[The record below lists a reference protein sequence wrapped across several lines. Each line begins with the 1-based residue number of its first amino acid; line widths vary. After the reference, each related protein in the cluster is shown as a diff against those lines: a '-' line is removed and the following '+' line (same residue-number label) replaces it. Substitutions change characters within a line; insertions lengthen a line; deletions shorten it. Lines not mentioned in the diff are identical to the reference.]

1 MLIIGIYGGTGSGK
15 TTIVKEIT
23 SKFNSSDINVISQD
37 SYYKDNSHISFKKR
51 SLINFDHPSSV
62 DFELLYN
69 HIKKL
74 KNGCA
79 INSPTYDYK
88 LHKRKKNKIKFKPK
102 KILII
107 EGILIMV
114 DQKLRSIFD
123 IKIYIEANDTVR
135 KTRRL
140 KRDIL
145 ERGRTQNQIEN
156 RYEKYI
162 QPMHKKFIQPTKKFA
177 DIVIENQEDKNVD
190 LSPIINKIKL
200 HAK

>member
-1 MLIIGIYGGTGSGK
+1 MLLIGIYGGTGSGK
-15 TTIVKEIT
+15 TTIVKEII
-23 SKFNSSDINVISQD
+23 SEFNNSEINVISQD
-37 SYYKDNSHISFKKR
+37 SYYKDNSDISFKKR

-69 HIKKL
+69 NLKKL

-88 LHKRKKNKIKFKPK
+88 LHKRKKHKIKLKPK
-102 KILII
+102 KIII
-107 EGILIMV
+107 LEGILIMA
-114 DQKLRSIFD
+114 DQKLRSIID
-123 IKIYIEANDTVR
+123 LKIFIEANDAVR

-177 DIVIENQEDKNVD
+177 DIIIENQEDKNVD
-190 LSPIINKIKL
+190 LSIIINKIKL
-200 HAK
+200 FVK

>member
-15 TTIVKEIT
+15 TTIVKEIM

-37 SYYKDNSHISFKKR
+37 SYYKDNSHVSLKKR

-69 HIKKL
+69 HLKKL
-74 KNGCA
+74 KNECA

-123 IKIYIEANDTVR
+123 IKIFVEANDTVR

-162 QPMHKKFIQPTKKFA
+162 KPMHKKFIQPTKKFA

>member
-1 MLIIGIYGGTGSGK
+1 MLLIGIYGGTGSGK
-15 TTIVKEIT
+15 TTIVKEII
-23 SKFNSSDINVISQD
+23 SEFNNSDINVISQD
-37 SYYKDNSHISFKKR
+37 SYYKDNSDISFKKR
-51 SLINFDHPSSV
+51 SSINFDHPSSV

-69 HIKKL
+69 NLKKL
-74 KNGCA
+74 KNGFV

-88 LHKRKKNKIKFKPK
+88 LHKRQKNKIKFKPK
-102 KILII
+102 KILIL

-123 IKIYIEANDTVR
+123 IKIYIEANDSVR
-135 KTRRL
+135 KIRRL

-190 LSPIINKIKL
+190 LSTVINKIKL
-200 HAK
+200 FVK

>member
-1 MLIIGIYGGTGSGK
+1 MLLIGIYGGTGSGK
-15 TTIVKEIT
+15 TTIVKEII
-23 SKFNSSDINVISQD
+23 SEFNNSDINVISQD
-37 SYYKDNSHISFKKR
+37 SYYKDNSDISFKKR

-69 HIKKL
+69 NLKKL

-88 LHKRKKNKIKFKPK
+88 LHKRKKHKIKLKPK
-102 KILII
+102 KIII
-107 EGILIMV
+107 LEGILIMA
-114 DQKLRSIFD
+114 DQKLRSIID
-123 IKIYIEANDTVR
+123 LKIFIEANDAVR

-140 KRDIL
+140 KRDIV

-177 DIVIENQEDKNVD
+177 DIIIENQEDKKVD
-190 LSPIINKIKL
+190 LSIIINKIKL
-200 HAK
+200 FVK